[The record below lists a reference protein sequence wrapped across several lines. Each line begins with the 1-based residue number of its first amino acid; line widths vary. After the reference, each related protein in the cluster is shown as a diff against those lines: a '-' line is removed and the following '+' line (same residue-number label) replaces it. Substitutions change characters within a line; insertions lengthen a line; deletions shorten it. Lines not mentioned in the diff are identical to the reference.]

1 MYHHSHFWKS
11 EIFFILGLD
20 NHFRKSE
27 LICPS
32 GYFVAPAT
40 LKSSLQAARLVTDT
54 GYVGLEVSVGGY
66 GFAVWATGGSVC
78 GSVITPKNP
87 TGTPGHCTP

>member
-1 MYHHSHFWKS
+1 MQYAKLEELSGAELDS
-11 EIFFILGLD
+11 VTGGGL
-20 NHFRKSE
+20 N
-27 LICPS
+27 
-32 GYFVAPAT
+32 V
-40 LKSSLQAARLVTDT
+40 VTDK
-54 GYVGLEVSVGGY
+54 GYVGVEVTVGGY

>member
-1 MYHHSHFWKS
+1 LPLSIGWADLTQQEKAM
-11 EIFFILGLD
+11 
-20 NHFRKSE
+20 SE
-27 LICPS
+27 LTMDELDTVNGGKFS
-32 GYFVAPAT
+32 
-40 LKSSLQAARLVTDT
+40 LVTDK
-54 GYVGLEVSVGGY
+54 GYVGLEVSIAGY